1 MSMICDLSVS
11 TALPGYLNNTSITQV
26 EEVLKNL
33 DGWDIIS
40 LFKLM

>member
-1 MSMICDLSVS
+1 MSTIRDLSVS
-11 TALPGYLNNTSITQV
+11 TALPGYSITQV

-40 LFKLM
+40 LFKLI